1 MKKLQRIFL
10 AFLSC
15 IASYLLLA
23 PQALAHEQYVLTKQ
37 QLDLDLAD
45 KSTHVLA
52 ALNSSENIMIS
63 TCVGIGIITL
73 LVIFFFFQYSKLGL
87 KLNKRLNEAEPIGH
101 ILLRVSLGASLIAS
115 AYFHS
120 FLGPEIPVTSLFL
133 GNLLIPLLYTCG
145 ILLVLGLFT
154 RIASLIGFVL
164 LLLTTYVYGE
174 YMITYFNYFG
184 EFLALILFGSYVF
197 SLDNKFLG
205 KSKLIKKYKNW
216 EILLIRVTYG
226 ISVMYPA
233 ITLKLLH
240 PAVIVEIVNEYHLNQ
255 IWWLFPHDPLLISL
269 GTGLAQILVGIM
281 IIIGFET
288 RLASFATFL
297 LYVGSIIFF
306 KEAVWPH
313 YVLLSLAFYL
323 VLNNGGT
330 ITLDNYIGRILGAG
344 KKK

>member
-1 MKKLQRIFL
+1 MKKLHKIFL
-10 AFLSC
+10 
-15 IASYLLLA
+15 LLLSVVTGVFWVA
-23 PQALAHEQYVLTKQ
+23 PKALAHEQYVLTQK
-37 QLDLDLAD
+37 QLDIGLAD
-45 KSTHVLA
+45 KSVHVLS
-52 ALNSSENIMIS
+52 ALNSPENVMIS
-63 TCVGIGIITL
+63 SCVGVGIIVTL
-73 LVIFFFFQYSKLGL
+73 IIFFFFQYSKLGL
-87 KLNKRLNEAEPIGH
+87 RLNKKLNEAEPIGH

-120 FLGPEIPVTSLFL
+120 FLGPEIPVSSLFL
-133 GNLLIPLLYTCG
+133 GNILIPLLYTCG

-154 RIASLIGFVL
+154 RIASLIGFAL

-184 EFLALILFGSYVF
+184 EFLALIIFGSYVF

-216 EILLIRVTYG
+216 EIFLIRVTYG

-240 PAVIVEIVNEYHLNQ
+240 PAVIVEIVNQYHMNQ
-255 IWWLFPHDPLLISL
+255 IWWLFPQDPLLISL
-269 GTGLAQILVGIM
+269 GTGLAQILVGVM

-297 LYVGSIIFF
+297 LYVGSIVFF

-313 YVLLSLAFYL
+313 YVLLALAFYL

-330 ITLDNYIGRILGAG
+330 ITVDTYIGRMLGAR